1 MPYDVIALNHKK
13 IIAKMKGS
21 GAMKNEEEE
30 LIEEIIKIIRQ
41 FRDIQSIKM
50 LYCFAKGLKERRS
63 IV

>member
-1 MPYDVIALNHKK
+1 MIART
-13 IIAKMKGS
+13 KGS
-21 GAMKNEEEE
+21 VAMKYEEEE

-50 LYCFAKGLKERRS
+50 LYGFAKGLKERRS

>member
-1 MPYDVIALNHKK
+1 MPYDMIALNHKK

-50 LYCFAKGLKERRS
+50 IHGFAK
-63 IV
+63 